1 MVWEPC
7 MHSSLNYSR
16 INNISLINAE
26 SIWLKLNLMNQTI
39 IMGVV
44 YRKPGTNFEE
54 FKQEF
59 EFVLQ
64 NLNLDKKLT
73 IIMGDFNVDLTS
85 DEEKSRELIRLT
97 ESYGL
102 VQLIK
107 TATRVTNTSST
118 LIDHIYTN
126 ISSYCIKSGCIEAG
140 ISDHLPTYALLEN
153 FDFKPAKKVVR
164 RLRNFRNYSKDS
176 FCDDLSTAQWK
187 EIYKC
192 TDPDEAYEL
201 FYTIFLEVCNKH
213 APVQEVSFNSKKR
226 NNPWITKSIKKSI
239 RKKHVL
245 YSKTIKSGHD
255 KAHVD
260 KFKKYRNILTSV
272 IRTAKKLYYGK
283 LFQKE
288 KNNGKK
294 TWNLINELL
303 NKTPSQNNTKI
314 DELIRKENDGSE
326 VRVNSSTDIANTFN
340 DFFVSVGENLAS
352 KIQVNNDN
360 FANYL
365 GPHQQ
370 ETFFLSP
377 VVSSDVNEM
386 ICTLDQSKASGYD
399 DLPARML
406 VEAKDFVSDP
416 LAFILN
422 LLFSTGIFPNKLKIA
437 RVVPIFKKGDKSNPG
452 NYRPISI
459 LPVISK
465 LFEKLINKRLV
476 DFLEKYEILYKH
488 QYGFRHGY
496 STKLSLINL
505 INQITNNT
513 DEGRLT
519 IGVFID
525 FAKAFDTINHSI
537 LLKKLEYYGIRGLAL
552 QWFMNYLKDRQQ
564 FVCYNDCISS
574 NKLISCGVPQGS
586 VLGPTLFLIYIND
599 LPNST
604 SYFNFRLFA
613 DDSNLFHTFNRNER
627 NINLAD
633 VSKSLQDVISWCNSN
648 KLTININKTKFMIFK
663 SRRRKV
669 EIFGQLSINES
680 VLESVNSISF
690 LGICIDENL
699 TWKKHINNVCTVLS
713 KKNRN
718 FVQNTTFRI

>member
-1 MVWEPC
+1 M
-7 MHSSLNYSR
+7 
-16 INNISLINAE
+16 
-26 SIWLKLNLMNQTI
+26 
-39 IMGVV
+39 

-340 DFFVSVGENLAS
+340 DFFL
-352 KIQVNNDN
+352 
-360 FANYL
+360 
-365 GPHQQ
+365 
-370 ETFFLSP
+370 
-377 VVSSDVNEM
+377 
-386 ICTLDQSKASGYD
+386 
-399 DLPARML
+399 
-406 VEAKDFVSDP
+406 
-416 LAFILN
+416 
-422 LLFSTGIFPNKLKIA
+422 
-437 RVVPIFKKGDKSNPG
+437 
-452 NYRPISI
+452 
-459 LPVISK
+459 
-465 LFEKLINKRLV
+465 
-476 DFLEKYEILYKH
+476 
-488 QYGFRHGY
+488 
-496 STKLSLINL
+496 
-505 INQITNNT
+505 
-513 DEGRLT
+513 
-519 IGVFID
+519 
-525 FAKAFDTINHSI
+525 
-537 LLKKLEYYGIRGLAL
+537 
-552 QWFMNYLKDRQQ
+552 
-564 FVCYNDCISS
+564 
-574 NKLISCGVPQGS
+574 
-586 VLGPTLFLIYIND
+586 
-599 LPNST
+599 
-604 SYFNFRLFA
+604 
-613 DDSNLFHTFNRNER
+613 
-627 NINLAD
+627 
-633 VSKSLQDVISWCNSN
+633 
-648 KLTININKTKFMIFK
+648 
-663 SRRRKV
+663 
-669 EIFGQLSINES
+669 
-680 VLESVNSISF
+680 
-690 LGICIDENL
+690 
-699 TWKKHINNVCTVLS
+699 
-713 KKNRN
+713 
-718 FVQNTTFRI
+718 

>member
-1 MVWEPC
+1 MDDIELERNHSFQQNTIDNFDLNVSSSRLFPNNFNSTIEELIEKSLSISHVNIRSLYKNFDSLQELYEENFKNKFKLIGLSEIWNVKDIDHFRIPGYNLEIQC
-7 MHSSLNYSR
+7 RAKQRGGGVGAYIHSSLNYSR

-239 RKKHVL
+239 RKNMF
-245 YSKTIKSGHD
+245 YI
-255 KAHVD
+255 
-260 KFKKYRNILTSV
+260 
-272 IRTAKKLYYGK
+272 
-283 LFQKE
+283 QK
-288 KNNGKK
+288 
-294 TWNLINELL
+294 
-303 NKTPSQNNTKI
+303 P
-314 DELIRKENDGSE
+314 
-326 VRVNSSTDIANTFN
+326 
-340 DFFVSVGENLAS
+340 
-352 KIQVNNDN
+352 
-360 FANYL
+360 
-365 GPHQQ
+365 
-370 ETFFLSP
+370 
-377 VVSSDVNEM
+377 
-386 ICTLDQSKASGYD
+386 
-399 DLPARML
+399 
-406 VEAKDFVSDP
+406 
-416 LAFILN
+416 
-422 LLFSTGIFPNKLKIA
+422 
-437 RVVPIFKKGDKSNPG
+437 
-452 NYRPISI
+452 
-459 LPVISK
+459 
-465 LFEKLINKRLV
+465 
-476 DFLEKYEILYKH
+476 
-488 QYGFRHGY
+488 
-496 STKLSLINL
+496 LSL
-505 INQITNNT
+505 
-513 DEGRLT
+513 G
-519 IGVFID
+519 
-525 FAKAFDTINHSI
+525 
-537 LLKKLEYYGIRGLAL
+537 
-552 QWFMNYLKDRQQ
+552 
-564 FVCYNDCISS
+564 
-574 NKLISCGVPQGS
+574 
-586 VLGPTLFLIYIND
+586 
-599 LPNST
+599 
-604 SYFNFRLFA
+604 
-613 DDSNLFHTFNRNER
+613 
-627 NINLAD
+627 
-633 VSKSLQDVISWCNSN
+633 
-648 KLTININKTKFMIFK
+648 MIK
-663 SRRRKV
+663 R
-669 EIFGQLSINES
+669 
-680 VLESVNSISF
+680 
-690 LGICIDENL
+690 
-699 TWKKHINNVCTVLS
+699 T
-713 KKNRN
+713 
-718 FVQNTTFRI
+718 